1 MLFCA
6 ACQSKS
12 CAARMDQTQTFP
24 KGCPGQGEKMD
35 AWLQEY
41 DEPLDRL
48 MAQKSALCSPDHSEC
63 RLAKTMRF
71 AKECGFY
78 KLGLAFCDTLD
89 EQGRQIDAILR
100 RNGFQVESVRCKV
113 GHIDRCTI
121 GVPSAQKAMCNPIAQ
136 AELLNEAGTEL
147 NIIVGLCVGHD
158 ALFIRH
164 SKAPVTVLAAKD
176 HVYDNVS
183 LECLKDM

>member
-71 AKECGFY
+71 AKECGFH

-89 EQGRQIDAILR
+89 EQGRQIDAI
-100 RNGFQVESVRCKV
+100 F
-113 GHIDRCTI
+113 
-121 GVPSAQKAMCNPIAQ
+121 
-136 AELLNEAGTEL
+136 
-147 NIIVGLCVGHD
+147 
-158 ALFIRH
+158 
-164 SKAPVTVLAAKD
+164 APERLSGRKRPLQGGA
-176 HVYDNVS
+176 H
-183 LECLKDM
+183 

>member
-1 MLFCA
+1 
-6 ACQSKS
+6 
-12 CAARMDQTQTFP
+12 MDQTQTFP

-71 AKECGFY
+71 AKECGFH

-100 RNGFQVESVRCKV
+100 RNGFHTK
-113 GHIDRCTI
+113 I
-121 GVPSAQKAMCNPIAQ
+121 
-136 AELLNEAGTEL
+136 
-147 NIIVGLCVGHD
+147 
-158 ALFIRH
+158 
-164 SKAPVTVLAAKD
+164 
-176 HVYDNVS
+176 
-183 LECLKDM
+183 

>member
-71 AKECGFY
+71 AKECGFH

-136 AELLNEAGTEL
+136 AELLNEAGAEHHRRSVRRSRRAVHPPL
-147 NIIVGLCVGHD
+147 QSARYGAGGKGPCV
-158 ALFIRH
+158 
-164 SKAPVTVLAAKD
+164 
-176 HVYDNVS
+176 
-183 LECLKDM
+183 

>member
-71 AKECGFY
+71 PAYYGAN
-78 KLGLAFCDTLD
+78 L
-89 EQGRQIDAILR
+89 
-100 RNGFQVESVRCKV
+100 
-113 GHIDRCTI
+113 
-121 GVPSAQKAMCNPIAQ
+121 
-136 AELLNEAGTEL
+136 
-147 NIIVGLCVGHD
+147 D
-158 ALFIRH
+158 ALADCLGELGQGVLVVLVNPQAVTAALGDYG
-164 SKAPVTVLAAKD
+164 SKLIALFEELSAEPGVFDFKT
-176 HVYDNVS
+176 
-183 LECLKDM
+183 E

>member
-71 AKECGFY
+71 AKECGFH
-78 KLGLAFCDTLD
+78 KLGLAFCDRSTSRG
-89 EQGRQIDAILR
+89 GRLTP
-100 RNGFQVESVRCKV
+100 FC
-113 GHIDRCTI
+113 
-121 GVPSAQKAMCNPIAQ
+121 
-136 AELLNEAGTEL
+136 AGT
-147 NIIVGLCVGHD
+147 
-158 ALFIRH
+158 AFR
-164 SKAPVTVLAAKD
+164 
-176 HVYDNVS
+176 
-183 LECLKDM
+183 